1 MVEIFTGFAV
11 ITLAVLVGYLTARLG
26 FLGEGAGQVLSRLS
40 FFVLAPFLLFSVLAT
55 ADVGAL
61 FSSLLPVSA
70 IAALTVMAIFA
81 LVAGLGW
88 RRDLGTT
95 VIGALGSG
103 YVNANNIGI
112 PIAVYMLG
120 NAAYSAPIV
129 LLQLLIFAPIA
140 LASLDG
146 QVKGRFSV
154 GSLVRS
160 VVTNPIIIAS
170 LAGLVIALLGL
181 ELPPIVLAPIESIGH
196 AAVPV
201 ILISFGM
208 SLAGQRML
216 EPGSGR
222 RDAVLA
228 SLLKLIAMPATA
240 YLVGRFGFG
249 LDAHSLY
256 AVTVLGA
263 LPSAQN
269 VFLYAQRYGVG
280 ETVARD
286 VVFLT
291 TIASLPLLF
300 GIALLLG

>member
-11 ITLAVLVGYLTARLG
+11 ITLAVLIGYVTARLG
-26 FLGEGAGQVLSRLS
+26 LLGDDAGPMLSRLS

-55 ADVGAL
+55 ADVATL

-70 IAALTVMAIFA
+70 IAALAMMAAYA
-81 LVAGLGW
+81 LVARLAW

-120 NAAYSAPIV
+120 NAAYSAPIL
-129 LLQLLIFAPIA
+129 LLQLLVFAPVA
-140 LASLDG
+140 LFTLDG
-146 QVKGRFSV
+146 QVAGRFSA
-154 GSLVRS
+154 GSLARS
-160 VVTNPIIIAS
+160 VATNPIILGS
-170 LAGLVIALLGL
+170 LAGLLVAASGV
-181 ELPPIVLAPIESIGH
+181 ELPQLVLAPIESIGH

-201 ILISFGM
+201 ILIAFGM
-208 SLAGQRML
+208 SLSGQRVL
-216 EPGSGR
+216 VPGSGR
-222 RDAVLA
+222 RDVVLA
-228 SLLKLIAMPATA
+228 GLLKLFAMPAVA

-249 LDAHSLY
+249 LDDHALY

-286 VVFLT
+286 VVLVT
-291 TIASLPLLF
+291 TLGSLPVLF
-300 GIALLLG
+300 GIAVLLG

>member
-11 ITLAVLVGYLTARLG
+11 ITLAVLVGYVTARLG
-26 FLGEGAGQVLSRLS
+26 FLGDGAGPVLSRVS

-55 ADVGAL
+55 ADVRAL

-70 IAALTVMAIFA
+70 IAALAVMAVYA
-81 LVAGLGW
+81 VVAKLGW
-88 RRDLGTT
+88 HRDLGTT
-95 VIGALGSG
+95 VIGALGAG

-120 NAAYSAPIV
+120 NAAYAAPIL

-146 QVKGRFSV
+146 QATGRFSAA
-154 GSLVRS
+154 GLLRS
-160 VVTNPIIIAS
+160 VVTNPIIVGS
-170 LAGLVIALLGL
+170 LAGLLVALLHI
-181 ELPPIVLAPIESIGH
+181 ELPQVVLAPIESIGH

-201 ILISFGM
+201 ILIAFGM
-208 SLAGQRML
+208 SLSGQRVL

-222 RDAVLA
+222 RDVVLA
-228 SLLKLIAMPATA
+228 GLLKLFAMPAVA

-291 TIASLPLLF
+291 TIGSLPVLF

>member
-11 ITLAVLVGYLTARLG
+11 ITLAVLIGYVTARLG
-26 FLGEGAGQVLSRLS
+26 FLGEGAGPVLSRVS

-55 ADVGAL
+55 ADVRAL

-70 IAALTVMAIFA
+70 IAALSAMAVFA
-81 LVAGLGW
+81 LVARLGW
-88 RRDLGTT
+88 RRDLGAT

-129 LLQLLIFAPIA
+129 LLQLLVFAPIA

-146 QVKGRFSV
+146 RVMGRFSA

-170 LAGLVIALLGL
+170 LAGLLVAVLGL
-181 ELPPIVLAPIESIGH
+181 ELPQLLLAPIESVGH

-201 ILISFGM
+201 ILIAFGM
-208 SLAGQRML
+208 SLSGQRVL
-216 EPGSGR
+216 EPGTGR
-222 RDAVLA
+222 RDVALA
-228 SLLKLIAMPATA
+228 GILKLFAMPAVA

-249 LDAHSLY
+249 LDDHSLY

-280 ETVARD
+280 EAVARD
-286 VVFLT
+286 VVLLT
-291 TIASLPLLF
+291 TIGSLPVLV
-300 GIALLLG
+300 GIAVLLG

>member
-1 MVEIFTGFAV
+1 MVDILTGFAV
-11 ITLAVLVGYLTARLG
+11 ITLAVLAGYLTARLG
-26 FLGEGAGQVLSRLS
+26 FLGDGAGPVLSRLS

-55 ADVGAL
+55 ADVRAL

-70 IAALTVMAIFA
+70 IAALTTMASFA
-81 LVAGLGW
+81 VVARLVW
-88 RRDLGTT
+88 RRDLGNT
-95 VIGALGSG
+95 VIGALGAG

-120 NAAYSAPIV
+120 NAAYAAPIV

-140 LASLDG
+140 LACLDG
-146 QVKGRFSV
+146 QVMGRLSL

-160 VVTNPIIIAS
+160 VATNPIIIAS
-170 LAGLVIALLGL
+170 LAGLVVALLGV
-181 ELPPIVLAPIESIGH
+181 ELPQIVLAPIESVGH

-201 ILISFGM
+201 ILIAFGM
-208 SLAGQRML
+208 SLHGQRVL

-228 SLLKLIAMPATA
+228 GVLKLFAMPAVA

-249 LDAHSLY
+249 LDDSALY

-280 ETVARD
+280 ETIARD
-286 VVFLT
+286 AVFLT
-291 TIASLPLLF
+291 TLGSLPVLF

>member
-11 ITLAVLVGYLTARLG
+11 ITLAVLVGYATARLG
-26 FLGEGAGQVLSRLS
+26 FLGEGAGPMLSRLS

-55 ADVGAL
+55 ADVRAL

-70 IAALTVMAIFA
+70 IAALATMAVFA
-81 LVAGLGW
+81 AVARLVW
-88 RRDLGTT
+88 RRELGTT

-120 NAAYSAPIV
+120 NAAYAGPIV
-129 LLQLLIFAPIA
+129 LLQLLVFAPIA
-140 LASLDG
+140 LATLDA
-146 QVKGRFSV
+146 QVTGRFSA

-160 VVTNPIIIAS
+160 VVTNPIIVGS
-170 LAGLVIALLGL
+170 LAGLLVAVLGI
-181 ELPPIVLAPIESIGH
+181 ELPPLVLAPIESIGH

-201 ILISFGM
+201 ILIAFGL
-208 SLAGQRML
+208 SLSGQRVL
-216 EPGSGR
+216 EPGTGR
-222 RDAVLA
+222 RDVVLA
-228 SLLKLIAMPATA
+228 SALKLLAMPAVA

-249 LDAHSLY
+249 LDAHALY

-269 VFLYAQRYGVG
+269 VFLYAQRYGLG

-286 VVFLT
+286 VVFVT
-291 TIASLPLLF
+291 TIGSLPILF